1 MKFTNIKLA
10 SKISGARPGQGL
22 KKLFTY
28 YVADSKYGISTSN
41 DEDVVDE
48 DYYIVYNNWPKF
60 TGATR
65 NSSAINTSST
75 ALTDIGIDSLRTQ
88 IGTTHVAD
96 TSLDC
101 VIVRKSDRKAVR
113 LTITGTNRAHYEN
126 MNASTTI
133 TAIAPDD
140 GPWTPEVGRL
150 VNMGY
155 IG

>member
-1 MKFTNIKLA
+1 MSL
-10 SKISGARPGQGL
+10 
-22 KKLFTY
+22 LFR
-28 YVADSKYGISTSN
+28 DSVLRSLQLLSQCTSN
-41 DEDVVDE
+41 LRTSLIKQQSRDKLKNGGTKV
-48 DYYIVYNNWPKF
+48 PPF
-60 TGATR
+60 FFATR